1 MKTINLK
8 PRSLIL
14 INPSE
19 EKAPEI
25 KLKNSNTKRKLTE
38 KQLDALAKGRQKRT
52 QNLKNNKNKNIIA
65 NISKKHNNLLEE
77 LPKQN
82 KTNKNNNLLEEPP
95 KQNSTIKITPDKATI
110 KDINSEKYNM
120 KTWQANP
127 EDEKKIKSAT
137 DEINEAKE
145 DIEQWKNYII
155 KHKQKLKELEEELKE
170 LKEERSNLSSKKKI
184 KAIDQKIDAVEFNIE
199 QTKEGIGRCINQIE
213 SCEFII
219 NHRTKYINNL
229 LKK

>member
-82 KTNKNNNLLEEPP
+82 
-95 KQNSTIKITPDKATI
+95 STIKITPDKATI
-110 KDINSEKYNM
+110 KDINSEQYNM

-137 DEINEAKE
+137 DEINEAKK

-155 KHKQKLKELEEELKE
+155 KNKQKLKELEEELKE

>member
-82 KTNKNNNLLEEPP
+82 
-95 KQNSTIKITPDKATI
+95 STIKITPDKATI
-110 KDINSEKYNM
+110 KDINNEQYNM
-120 KTWQANP
+120 KTWQPNP
-127 EDEKKIKSAT
+127 TDEKKIKDAT
-137 DEINEAKE
+137 DEINIAKRK
-145 DIEQWKNYII
+145 IEKYF
-155 KHKQKLKELEEELKE
+155 KKE
-170 LKEERSNLSSKKKI
+170 
-184 KAIDQKIDAVEFNIE
+184 V
-199 QTKEGIGRCINQIE
+199 
-213 SCEFII
+213 
-219 NHRTKYINNL
+219 KYNN
-229 LKK
+229 

>member
-52 QNLKNNKNKNIIA
+52 QNLKNKKDENIIA
-65 NISKKHNNLLEE
+65 NISNKHNNLLKE

-82 KTNKNNNLLEEPP
+82 T
-95 KQNSTIKITPDKATI
+95 TIKIMPDKATI
-110 KDINSEKYNM
+110 NDINNEQYNM
-120 KTWQANP
+120 KTWQPNP
-127 EDEKKIKSAT
+127 TDEKKIKDAT
-137 DEINEAKE
+137 DEINIAKRK
-145 DIEQWKNYII
+145 IEKYENYVIRDE
-155 KHKQKLKELEEELKE
+155 QRLKELEEELKK
-170 LKEERSNLSSKKKI
+170 LKEHRTNLIEQNINTKIMEHKI
-184 KAIDQKIDAVEFNIE
+184 KTVNHNIDIIEHNIE
-199 QTKEGIGRCINQIE
+199 QAKTNIDLYIKTIKSYQFAINE
-213 SCEFII
+213 KTNF
-219 NHRTKYINNL
+219 INNL
-229 LKK
+229 SKK